1 MNAYRLPLLLCLAS
15 LAGCTSLLG
24 VQRQP
29 FTIYAPG
36 YRAPE
41 GAAAAGARVD
51 WQLVVETPLAS
62 DTLNT
67 ARIVVMPQP
76 GVIEVYPGARWSDPA
91 PTLLRNL
98 VVQGFERSG
107 RIVGVGS
114 ATSGLSGDYA
124 LALDLHAFQA
134 EIRDGSSHAVI
145 RFQARLLD
153 YRNSRVVAAR
163 AFAADAPFAT
173 NDAAAAF
180 AAFET
185 AIGQV
190 VSQVV
195 DWSLEEG
202 TKARKSR

>member
-1 MNAYRLPLLLCLAS
+1 MSAVRFPLLLCLAL

-24 VQRQP
+24 VQRQS

-36 YRAPE
+36 YRAP
-41 GAAAAGARVD
+41 ADAAGGPRVD

-67 ARIVVMPQP
+67 ARIVVMPKP

-91 PTLLRNL
+91 PTLMRSLI
-98 VVQGFERSG
+98 VQGFEQSG

-134 EIRDGSSHAVI
+134 EIRDGVSHAVI

-153 YRNSRVVAAR
+153 YRNSHVVASR
-163 AFAADAPFAT
+163 AFAADAPFAA
-173 NDAAAAF
+173 NDTAAAF

-185 AIGQV
+185 TIGQV
-190 VSQVV
+190 VSELVG
-195 DWSLEEG
+195 WSLREG
-202 TKARKSR
+202 TQARKSR